1 MIRGTVILV
10 LLLYVLVAGCST
22 VPFQKTTLVAL
33 ENTDART
40 IVERFKARMPD
51 SFQLLTS
58 VVFEYNSRKFAGIG
72 TVQINSS
79 DGVFRVAGMNP
90 LGVKLFELSGDQ
102 HSVTSHYSIA
112 NLSRYGDIAAAVGHD
127 IRRIYFDLVPGPEAS
142 IGKRKYKLIFRQS
155 SGPGSLEYIFAG
167 AGGDLIEKNYYDD
180 SGLAWRISYYEYRDQ
195 DGKRWPQGIVLLN
208 YQYGYRLTI
217 RQKELHFEHY

>member
-1 MIRGTVILV
+1 M
-10 LLLYVLVAGCST
+10 
-22 VPFQKTTLVAL
+22 
-33 ENTDART
+33 
-40 IVERFKARMPD
+40 VERFQKGIPA

-79 DGVFRVAGMNP
+79 DGAFKVAGMNP
-90 LGVKLFELSGDQ
+90 MGVKLFELSGDQ
-102 HSVTSHYSIA
+102 HGVTSHYSIA
-112 NLSRYGDIAAAVGHD
+112 DFSRYGDIATAVGND

-142 IGKRKYKLIFRQS
+142 IWKRKYKLIFRQS

-167 AGGDLIEKNYYDD
+167 TWGDLIEKNYYED
-180 SGLAWRISYYEYRDQ
+180 SGLVWRISYYEYRDQ
-195 DGKRWPQGIVLLN
+195 DGKRWPQGIVFMN

-217 RQKELHFEHY
+217 RQKELHFEHN